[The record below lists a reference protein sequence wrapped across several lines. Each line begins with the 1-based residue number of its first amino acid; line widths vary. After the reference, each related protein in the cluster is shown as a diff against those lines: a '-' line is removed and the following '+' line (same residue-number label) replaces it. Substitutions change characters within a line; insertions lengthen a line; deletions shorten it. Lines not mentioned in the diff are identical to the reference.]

1 MCSTVQLIIFFIAD
15 EWNQHWNGKNHRSY
29 CNNLKTSIKKGHLEN
44 WAYYVTFLFVI
55 TLFFLSIIYCT
66 MTERQGQRTNTRRY
80 AEIDWTSYNVTVAI
94 NVEQGIINVCI
105 SIYFV
110 RNLQLF
116 HLLGCQRG
124 DDGCSYKWWIPYCC
138 GLNHTP
144 RQGPSVGG
152 KLTNSGE
159 AWQGVKVRGSC
170 NDIWRQR

>member
-1 MCSTVQLIIFFIAD
+1 MWQ
-15 EWNQHWNGKNHRSY
+15 
-29 CNNLKTSIKKGHLEN
+29 
-44 WAYYVTFLFVI
+44 FLFVI

-66 MTERQGQRTNTRRY
+66 MTERQGQRTNTARY
-80 AEIDWTSYNVTVAI
+80 GEIDWTSYNVTVAI

-124 DDGCSYKWWIPYCC
+124 DDGCTNKWWIPYCR

-144 RQGPSVGG
+144 RQRPSVGG
-152 KLTNSGE
+152 KKNKTRERHG
-159 AWQGVKVRGSC
+159 RGWRSEDPAMTS
-170 NDIWRQR
+170 NDSVITIDYCMLHACQD